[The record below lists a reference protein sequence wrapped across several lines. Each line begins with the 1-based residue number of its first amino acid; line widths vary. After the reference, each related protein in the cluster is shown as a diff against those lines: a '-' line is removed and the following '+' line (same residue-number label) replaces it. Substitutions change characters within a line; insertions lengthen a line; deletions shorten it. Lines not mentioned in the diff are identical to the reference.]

1 MVKIN
6 KLVAII
12 SLVYI
17 VLISSLIIAGI
28 SPISPNTHF
37 PQEIGDLKNFTKN
50 VGIFLKSE
58 ATTSFSNNIQVGD
71 LTIAGGTVNYNV
83 NVIVTNSANLVKTN
97 ITCCK
102 STAPYLCIS
111 NYTENKNVTT
121 LFCNQYNPKTLT
133 ISTYIYS
140 TGIELLFTRDIIF
153 KTGLKDKAFSKV
165 CYWGETCS

>member
-83 NVIVTNSANLVKTN
+83 NV
-97 ITCCK
+97 
-102 STAPYLCIS
+102 
-111 NYTENKNVTT
+111 
-121 LFCNQYNPKTLT
+121 
-133 ISTYIYS
+133 
-140 TGIELLFTRDIIF
+140 
-153 KTGLKDKAFSKV
+153 
-165 CYWGETCS
+165 